1 LDEIVVTAPR
11 ERPFSAVA
19 GLVLGGVAARH
30 DVTLDVLDDLHVALD
45 TLLEHE
51 EGDRDLTVVLR
62 LAAGN
67 VEVSVGPFE
76 PGVVAELDE
85 EAGEELSLRRLLD
98 AVVDAVT
105 VGKRDD
111 GCWVELRKGYVLA
124 SEAGS

>member
-51 EGDRDLTVVLR
+51 EGERDLTVVLR

-67 VEVSVGPFE
+67 VEVSIGPFE

-85 EAGEELSLRRLLD
+85 EVGEELSLRRLLD
-98 AVVDAVT
+98 AVVDTVT
-105 VGKRDD
+105 VGERDD
-111 GCWVELRKGYVLA
+111 GCWVELRKNYVLA
-124 SEAGS
+124 REAGS